1 VNAVPTISAA
11 AAIRYLQDDEE
22 VAHAQFDGRLIARFG
37 PFLRPYRG
45 WFVGAM
51 LAVALFVASQVAIP
65 LVIKA
70 GIDAAVGDNARLG
83 WIMATLVVV
92 LIANAAG
99 SFLQEW
105 LAARLAQQVIFDLR
119 AAMFIH
125 LQSVSLAVI
134 DQTHVGRIMS
144 RLQGDVN
151 SLQEFLET
159 SVSAV
164 GDFFLLLGIV
174 AVLLWLDWRL
184 GLLTLLVLPA
194 LLTVRAFW
202 VPRVRDTFRR
212 AKDAS
217 SIVNS
222 ALAENING
230 IRTVIAARR
239 ETWNAAAFER
249 KVAANRD
256 AQTAA
261 AWAAQIMVPTVEILT
276 GAAQAVIV
284 LAGGY
289 AVATGEIA
297 IGVMVAYIFYV
308 QRFFDPIRTLSQQY
322 TVMQRAMAGGQRIF
336 EVLDVPIHIADAPD
350 AVPLDA
356 RRASIE
362 LDHVTFGYRP
372 GLPVL
377 HDVSLRIEPGEVAAL
392 VGPTGSGKT
401 SIAGL
406 IKRFHEPWAGTVR
419 VAGQDLQ
426 GVTQDTLGRKVG
438 LVLQEP
444 FLFTGTIAEN
454 LALNSGAT
462 RAAVIAAAEAVDA
475 HGFITA
481 LPQGYDTMLDQRGG
495 NLSLGQRQLLGFA
508 RALVADPAVLILDEA
523 TANVD
528 SFTERRI
535 QSALRLLLR
544 DRTSLIIAHRLA
556 TVRDADR
563 IFVLEAGHLVEQG
576 RHADLV
582 AAGGLY
588 ARLCAGGRPSFDDS
602 AT

>member
-1 VNAVPTISAA
+1 MSAA
-11 AAIRYLQDDEE
+11 AAPLEVRYLQDDEAS
-22 VAHAQFDGRLIARFG
+22 AHAEFDGRLVARLAGFV
-37 PFLRPYRG
+37 RPYRG
-45 WFVGAM
+45 WLIGAL
-51 LAVALFVASQVAIP
+51 LAIALFVASQVAIP

-70 GIDAAVGDNARLG
+70 GIDAAVGDGGGLG
-83 WIMATLVVV
+83 WIVAALAAVLV
-92 LIANAAG
+92 ANAAG
-99 SFLQEW
+99 SFLQDW

-119 AAMFIH
+119 AAMFSH
-125 LQSVSLAVI
+125 LQSVSLAVV

-164 GDFFLLLGIV
+164 GDFFLLLGIIV
-174 AVLLWLDWRL
+174 VLLVLDWRL

-194 LLTVRAFW
+194 LLAIRAYW
-202 VPRVRDTFRR
+202 LPRVRDTFRR

-230 IRTVIAARR
+230 IRTVIASRR
-239 ETWNAAAFER
+239 ETLNAAEFER

-261 AWAAQIMVPTVEILT
+261 AWAAQVMVPTVEVLT

-284 LAGGY
+284 IGGGY
-289 AVATGEIA
+289 GVATGEIA
-297 IGVMVAYIFYV
+297 LGVMVAFIFYL

-322 TVMQRAMAGGQRIF
+322 TVMQRAMAGAQRIF
-336 EVLDVPIHIADAPD
+336 EVLDVPIHISDAPD
-350 AVPLDA
+350 AVPLSA
-356 RRASIE
+356 TRASVT
-362 LDHVTFGYRP
+362 LDRVTFGYRP

-377 HDVSLRIEPGEVAAL
+377 HDVSLHIEPGEIAAL

-401 SIAGL
+401 SIATL
-406 IKRFHEPWAGTVR
+406 IKRFHEPWAGSVR
-419 VAGQDLQ
+419 VAGQDLRS
-426 GVTQDTLGRKVG
+426 VTQESLGRVVG
-438 LVLQEP
+438 MVLQEP
-444 FLFTGTIAEN
+444 FLFTGTVAEN
-454 LALNSGAT
+454 LRLNSGAS
-462 RAAVIAAAEAVDA
+462 RRAVIAAAEAVDA
-475 HGFITA
+475 HDFIA
-481 LPQGYDTMLDQRGG
+481 QLPQGYDTMLDQRGQ

-508 RALVADPAVLILDEA
+508 RALVADPTVLILDEA

-535 QSALRLLLR
+535 QAALRRLLKG
-544 DRTSLIIAHRLA
+544 RTSLIIAHRLA

-563 IFVLEAGHLVEQG
+563 IFVLDAGHLVEQG
-576 RHADLV
+576 RHEELI

-588 ARLCAGGRPSFDDS
+588 ARLCARGQPSFDD
-602 AT
+602 AA